1 VNKRKKK
8 IMMIKPQY
16 HTPRTKKQSDVSE
29 GNVVIHKI
37 NLMGVPL
44 QIEDL
49 LFNIDRKKERNR

>member
-1 VNKRKKK
+1 
-8 IMMIKPQY
+8 MMIKPQY